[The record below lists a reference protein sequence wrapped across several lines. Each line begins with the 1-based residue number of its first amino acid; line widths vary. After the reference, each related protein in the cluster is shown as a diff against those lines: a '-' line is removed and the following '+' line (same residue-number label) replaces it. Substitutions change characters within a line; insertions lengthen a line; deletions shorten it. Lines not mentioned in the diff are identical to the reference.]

1 MDSFETIHGINGSF
15 PSGKTYLTEMVRHA
29 PESHIKRLFDM
40 EGVDPNLEDSKG
52 RTPLS
57 CAAKRGT
64 SSVVELLLKKEGI
77 EINHPTHLGRTPL
90 SLAAERGNEIVLQLL
105 LKEENIKPDLPDEDG
120 RTPLLWASAKYPAK
134 RDSWWKES
142 SWRKENSNPEAIVKL
157 LLQRKD
163 VNPNA
168 TDESGWTPL
177 TWAAKTGREWLADLL
192 LQSEVHVDP
201 NCKDRD
207 GRTPLWWAATEGHE
221 TIVRSLLNSVIEI
234 DPNSVDDSG
243 KTPLISAISGKKV
256 EVVRELLLDERVN
269 PLYAGGGHTP
279 LWLALEQACKSPPD
293 KKSVEIFKLL
303 IDLRKEVEPD
313 TIGDDSQTPLLR
325 ASKKGNEALVQ
336 HLLSKE
342 GVNENLKDASGRT
355 PLSWAAEGGHKE
367 VVFLL
372 LEKLRENAYKG
383 IDLHDNNGFTP
394 LIWAAQKGHGNTVKI
409 LLETNAVNPNAQ
421 DKQGRTVLMWAA
433 GNHHESVV
441 KILLA
446 ETHINPNLQAK
457 DGQTPL
463 SWTIQKVL
471 PNPWYTPEEY
481 FRHFDSIVEL
491 LLQNGAHPDLM
502 DNESRT
508 PLSWAVE
515 FREIEY
521 TNIWNIFLAQ
531 MPQNRT
537 SLSWAAEIGDFITAS
552 DLVRDNSKLG
562 KKRHIPDL
570 YYPDGDGRTPLW
582 RAAKNR
588 HERLVKLFTPMDDTT
603 LLTLVEEDDRESAEL
618 LLRDESCAVNTK
630 DGLGRSPLHIAL
642 LRENLEIAEDL
653 IRSRAD
659 VNARD
664 QDGATPLRLSI
675 DRRLGQEIIT
685 LLLEKG
691 ADPGKIKA
699 SKWYKA
705 CGRDTPDVFHL
716 LEAGEKETTL
726 RFISPGQLATVLN
739 DIQVNKTEQREIL

>member
-1 MDSFETIHGINGSF
+1 MKNGDEMNSFEKIHGINGSF

-40 EGVDPNLEDSKG
+40 EGVNPNLEDSKG

-64 SSVVELLLKKEGI
+64 SSVVELLLTKEEI

-90 SLAAERGNEIVLQLL
+90 SLAVERGHENVLQLL

-120 RTPLLWASAKYPAK
+120 RTPLLWASAKYPGK
-134 RDSWWKES
+134 RDSWWKEG
-142 SWRKENSNPEAIVKL
+142 SWRKENSDPEAIVKL

-168 TDESGWTPL
+168 TDEWGWTPL
-177 TWAAKTGREWLADLL
+177 TWAAKTGRQWLADLL
-192 LQSEVHVDP
+192 LQPEVHVDP

-221 TIVRSLLNSVIEI
+221 TIVRSLLNSAIEI
-234 DPNSVDDSG
+234 DPNPVDDSG
-243 KTPLISAISGKKV
+243 KTPLISAISSKKV
-256 EVVRELLLDERVN
+256 EVVRE
-269 PLYAGGGHTP
+269 
-279 LWLALEQACKSPPD
+279 
-293 KKSVEIFKLL
+293 LL

-313 TIGDDSQTPLLR
+313 TLGNDSRTPLLR
-325 ASKKGNEALVQ
+325 ASEIGNEALVQ

-367 VVFLL
+367 VVFFL
-372 LEKLRENAYKG
+372 LEKLREKAYNG
-383 IDLHDNNGFTP
+383 VDLHDNNGFTP
-394 LIWAAQKGHGNTVKI
+394 LIWAAQKGHEDTVKI

-421 DKQGRTVLMWAA
+421 DKQGRTALMWAA

-446 ETHINPNLQAK
+446 ETHTDPNLQAK

-463 SWTIQKVL
+463 SWAIQKV
-471 PNPWYTPEEY
+471 PPTSWSTSEEY
-481 FRHFDSIVEL
+481 FHHVDSIVEL
-491 LLQNGAHPDLM
+491 LLQNGAHPDLV
-502 DNESRT
+502 DNENRT

-515 FREIEY
+515 FREMEY
-521 TNIWNIFLAQ
+521 TNMWNIFLAHK
-531 MPQNRT
+531 PQNLT

-552 DLVRDNSKLG
+552 DLIRVSSKPG

-570 YYPDGDGRTPLW
+570 YYRDGDGRTPLW

-588 HERLVKLFTPMDDTT
+588 HEQLVKLFTPMDDTT

-664 QDGATPLRLSI
+664 QDGATPLRLSV

-705 CGRDTPDVFHL
+705 CGRDTPDVL
-716 LEAGEKETTL
+716 NLMEAGEKETAL